1 MTSRRHR
8 FTRGTAIVLAALAA
22 LVAWRVARLP
32 AAARVTAAEGATAA
46 DVRVAYHVHT
56 TRSDGTGTPDE
67 VAAAAREA
75 GVDVVV
81 LTDHG
86 DGTRVTDPPRRV
98 DGVLVIDAAEISTW
112 AGHYVAIGAR
122 PSPYPLGG
130 LPASVV
136 EDVARLGGLGVVAHP
151 GSAKDDLKWR
161 DWDTAFPAIEWL
173 NADSEWR
180 DRPGRLW
187 DAVVTYPWA
196 PVPTIAALL
205 DRPVFELRAWDSH
218 AARRPVAGLAAHD
231 AHARIGL
238 RGVGEPYDGAVA
250 VRAPGYATMF
260 RAFSNIVPVDRASWG
275 REAVADA
282 AAIIDALR
290 AGRVSAVTGA
300 RGDGR
305 ITTFTA
311 SSGGAVARMGGHL
324 VPAGPVTFAATMT
337 APATATTTLV
347 CDGRPV
353 ASSRGGAFVWTT
365 PTAPGACRLEVALD
379 DAGSPRAPWII
390 TNPIYV
396 RETRERAAPPSVLP
410 AQVTVPLAGSAEA
423 ARWTAET
430 SPGSTA
436 VMRSSGDVAGRVI
449 YDWQLAAGGREQFAA
464 LRLDTPAD
472 LASFDRMV
480 VRASADRPMR
490 VWLQFRTPAD
500 GGHRWGTS
508 VYLDETPREVTLPF
522 ARFLSIDRKAGAA
535 MPLDRVTAL
544 LLVTDTVHAR
554 PGERGSVRLDAL
566 WLAR

>member
-1 MTSRRHR
+1 MSQQPRRLL
-8 FTRGTAIVLAALAA
+8 RGTIIVIAAAAA
-22 LVAWRVARLP
+22 LVVWRVSRLP
-32 AAARVTAAEGATAA
+32 APVAVPAATTSA
-46 DVRVAYHVHT
+46 DVRVVYHVHT

-75 GVDVVV
+75 GVDVVI

-86 DGTRVTDPPRRV
+86 DATRVPDPPRRV
-98 DGVLVIDAAEISTW
+98 HGVLVIEAVEVSTW
-112 AGHYVAIGAR
+112 AGHYVALGAR

-130 LPASVV
+130 LPESVV
-136 EDVARLGGLGVVAHP
+136 EDVARLGGMGVVAHP

-161 DWDTAFPAIEWL
+161 DWDTPFPAIEWL

-180 DRPGRLW
+180 DRPARLW

-196 PVPTIAALL
+196 PVATIAALL
-205 DRPVFELRAWDSH
+205 DRPDVELRAWDRH
-218 AARRPVAGLAAHD
+218 AARRPVVGLAAHD

-260 RAFSNIVPVDRASWG
+260 RAFSNVVPVDRRSWG
-275 REAVADA
+275 GDAAADA
-282 AAIIDALR
+282 AIIVDALR
-290 AGRVSAVTGA
+290 AGRVYSVIGG

-305 ITTFTA
+305 VEHFTA
-311 SSGGAVARMGGHL
+311 TSGGVTVRMGEHL
-324 VPAGPVTFAATMT
+324 VPAGPVAFVITSN
-337 APATATTTLV
+337 APPTATTTLV

-353 ASSRGGAFVWTT
+353 TSTRGGALTWTASA
-365 PTAPGACRLEVALD
+365 APGACRVEVTLNEA
-379 DAGSPRAPWII
+379 ASARATWIV

-396 RETRERAAPPSVLP
+396 RDLRERAVPPSVLP
-410 AQVTVPLAGSAEA
+410 AQVTVPFAGSAEA
-423 ARWTAET
+423 ARWVAET
-430 SPGSTA
+430 SPGSKA
-436 VMRSSGDVAGRVI
+436 VMQPGGDVAGRVV

-490 VWLQFRTPAD
+490 VWLQLRTPAD

-508 VYLDETPREVTLPF
+508 MYLDETPREVTLPF
-522 ARFLSIDRKAGAA
+522 ARFLSIDRRAGAA
-535 MPLDRVTAL
+535 MPLAAVTAL
-544 LLVTDTVHAR
+544 LLVSDTVHAR
-554 PGERGSVRLDAL
+554 PGERGRVRLDAL

>member
-1 MTSRRHR
+1 M
-8 FTRGTAIVLAALAA
+8 RGTAFVLAASAA
-22 LVAWRVARLP
+22 FVAWRVTRLP
-32 AAARVTAAEGATAA
+32 APVAVTGDAAAAAA
-46 DVRVAYHVHT
+46 DVRVVYHVHT

-75 GVDVVV
+75 AVDVVI

-86 DGTRVTDPPRRV
+86 DGTRVPDPPHRV

-112 AGHYVAIGAR
+112 AGHYVALGAR

-130 LPASVV
+130 LPESVV
-136 EDVARLGGLGVVAHP
+136 EDVARLGGMGVVAHP

-161 DWDTAFPAIEWL
+161 DWDTAFPGIEWL

-187 DAVVTYPWA
+187 ESLVTYPWA
-196 PVPTIAALL
+196 PVAAIAALL
-205 DRPVFELRAWDSH
+205 DRPEGELRAWDRH
-218 AARRPVAGLAAHD
+218 AALRPVVGLAAHD

-250 VRAPGYATMF
+250 VRAPGYASMF
-260 RAFSNIVPVDRASWG
+260 RAFSNVVPVDRASWG
-275 REAVADA
+275 RDATADA
-282 AAIIDALR
+282 GTIIDAVR
-290 AGRVSAVTGA
+290 AGRVYAVIGA
-300 RGDGR
+300 RGAGR
-305 ITTFTA
+305 ITTFMA
-311 SSGGAVARMGGHL
+311 SSGGTTALMGGHL
-324 VPAGPVTFAATMT
+324 VPAGPVTFAAATN
-337 APATATTTLV
+337 APATAATTLV
-347 CDGRPV
+347 CNGRPV
-353 ASSRGGAFVWTT
+353 AFARGGTFAWTT
-365 PTAPGACRLEVALD
+365 SAAPGACHLEVTLD
-379 DAGSPRAPWII
+379 DAATTRAPWIVS
-390 TNPIYV
+390 NPIYV
-396 RETRERAAPPSVLP
+396 RETRERAVPPFVLP
-410 AQVTVPLAGSAEA
+410 AQATVPFAASAEA
-423 ARWTAET
+423 TSWVAEV

-436 VMRSSGDVAGRVI
+436 VMRPGGDVAGRVV

-490 VWLQFRTPAD
+490 VWLQFRTPTD

-535 MPLDRVTAL
+535 MPLDKVTAL

-554 PGERGSVRLDAL
+554 PGEHGTVRLDAL

>member
-1 MTSRRHR
+1 M
-8 FTRGTAIVLAALAA
+8 RGTAFVLAASAA
-22 LVAWRVARLP
+22 FVAWRVTRLP
-32 AAARVTAAEGATAA
+32 APVAVTGDAAAAAA
-46 DVRVAYHVHT
+46 DVRVVYHVHT

-75 GVDVVV
+75 AVDVVI

-86 DGTRVTDPPRRV
+86 DGTRVPDPPQRV

-112 AGHYVAIGAR
+112 AGHYVALGAR

-130 LPASVV
+130 LPESVV
-136 EDVARLGGLGVVAHP
+136 DDVARLGGMGVVAHP
-151 GSAKDDLKWR
+151 GSAKDDLRWR
-161 DWDTAFPAIEWL
+161 DWDTVFPGIEWL

-180 DRPGRLW
+180 DRPARLW
-187 DAVVTYPWA
+187 DVLVTYPWA
-196 PVPTIAALL
+196 PVATIAALL
-205 DRPVFELRAWDSH
+205 DRPEGELRAWNRH
-218 AARRPVAGLAAHD
+218 AALRPVVGLAAHD

-238 RGVGEPYDGAVA
+238 RGVGEPYDGTVA

-260 RAFSNIVPVDRASWG
+260 RAFSNVVPVERASWG
-275 REAVADA
+275 RDVAADA
-282 AAIIDALR
+282 ATIIDALR
-290 AGRVSAVTGA
+290 AGRVYAVIGA
-300 RGDGR
+300 RGAGR

-311 SSGGAVARMGGHL
+311 SAGGTIAHMGDHL
-324 VPAGPVTFAATMT
+324 MPDGPVTFAATSN
-337 APATATTTLV
+337 APATAATTLV
-347 CDGRPV
+347 CDGRSV
-353 ASSRGGAFVWTT
+353 TTARGGALTWTT
-365 PTAPGACRLEVALD
+365 SGAPGACRLEITLD
-379 DAGSPRAPWII
+379 EATSTRAPWIM

-396 RETRERAAPPSVLP
+396 REARERAAPPSVLP
-410 AQVTVPLAGSAEA
+410 AQVMVPFAGSAEA
-423 ARWTAET
+423 VRWSGET

-436 VMRSSGDVAGRVI
+436 VMRHVGEAGRVV
-449 YDWQLAAGGREQFAA
+449 YDWQLAAGGRDPFAA

-535 MPLDRVTAL
+535 MPLDKVTAL

-554 PGERGSVRLDAL
+554 PGERGTVRLDAL

>member
-1 MTSRRHR
+1 MSQQPRRLL
-8 FTRGTAIVLAALAA
+8 RGTIIVIAAAAA
-22 LVAWRVARLP
+22 LVAWRVSRLP
-32 AAARVTAAEGATAA
+32 APVAVTAASTSA
-46 DVRVAYHVHT
+46 DVRVVYHVHT
-56 TRSDGTGTPDE
+56 TRSDGTGTPDD

-75 GVDVVV
+75 GVDAVI

-86 DGTRVTDPPRRV
+86 DATRVPDPPRRV
-98 DGVLVIDAAEISTW
+98 HGVLVIDAVEVSTW
-112 AGHYVAIGAR
+112 AGHYVALGAR

-130 LPASVV
+130 LPESVV
-136 EDVARLGGLGVVAHP
+136 EDVARLGGMGVVAHP

-161 DWDTAFPAIEWL
+161 DWDTPFPAIEWL

-180 DRPGRLW
+180 DRPARLW
-187 DAVVTYPWA
+187 DALVTYPWA

-205 DRPVFELRAWDSH
+205 DRPLFELAAWERH
-218 AARRPVAGLAAHD
+218 AARRPVVGLAAHD

-260 RAFSNIVPVDRASWG
+260 RAFSNVVPVDRASWG
-275 REAVADA
+275 SDAAADA
-282 AAIIDALR
+282 ATIVDALR
-290 AGRVSAVTGA
+290 AGRVYSVIGG

-305 ITTFTA
+305 LVQFTA
-311 SSGGAVARMGGHL
+311 TSAGLTARMGDHL
-324 VPAGPVTFAATMT
+324 AASGSVAFTVASNAPPA
-337 APATATTTLV
+337 ATTTLV

-353 ASSRGGAFVWTT
+353 TSARGGALTWTASA
-365 PTAPGACRLEVALD
+365 APGACRVEVTLD
-379 DAGSPRAPWII
+379 EATSTRAPWLV

-396 RETRERAAPPSVLP
+396 RDGAERPVPPSVLP
-410 AQVTVPLAGSAEA
+410 AQVTVPFADSADA
-423 ARWTAET
+423 SRWVAET

-436 VMRSSGDVAGRVI
+436 AMRPGGDVAGRVV

-490 VWLQFRTPAD
+490 VWLQLRTPAD

-508 VYLDETPREVTLPF
+508 IYLDETPREVTLPF
-522 ARFLSIDRKAGAA
+522 ARFLSIDRRAGATV
-535 MPLDRVTAL
+535 PLATITAL

-554 PGERGSVRLDAL
+554 PGEHGRVNVDAL

>member
-1 MTSRRHR
+1 M
-8 FTRGTAIVLAALAA
+8 RGTAIVLAALAA
-22 LVAWRVARLP
+22 FVAWRVARLP
-32 AAARVTAAEGATAA
+32 APAAITTGEDAPAA
-46 DVRVAYHVHT
+46 DVRVVYHVHT
-56 TRSDGTGTPDE
+56 TRSDGTGTPDD

-75 GVDVVV
+75 GVDVVI

-86 DGTRVTDPPRRV
+86 DGTRVPDPPRRV
-98 DGVLVIDAAEISTW
+98 AGVLVIDAAEISTW
-112 AGHYVAIGAR
+112 AGHYVALGAR

-130 LPASVV
+130 LPESVV
-136 EDVARLGGLGVVAHP
+136 EDVARLGGMGVVAHP

-187 DAVVTYPWA
+187 DAVATYPWA
-196 PVPTIAALL
+196 PVATIAALL
-205 DRPVFELRAWDSH
+205 DRPVFELRAWDRH
-218 AARRPVAGLAAHD
+218 AALRPVVGLAAHD
-231 AHARIGL
+231 AHARLGL

-260 RAFSNIVPVDRASWG
+260 RAFSNVVPVDRTSWG
-275 REAVADA
+275 QDA
-282 AAIIDALR
+282 AADATTIVDALR
-290 AGRVSAVTGA
+290 AGRVYAAIGA
-300 RGDGR
+300 RGAGR
-305 ITTFTA
+305 IASFTA
-311 SSGGAVARMGGHL
+311 TSGGTVASMGGHL
-324 VPAGPVTFAATMT
+324 VPAGPVTFTASSNAPGTAA
-337 APATATTTLV
+337 TTLV

-353 ASSRGGAFVWTT
+353 TSARGGTLTWTT
-365 PTAPGACRLEVALD
+365 PAAPGACRLEVALD
-379 DAGSPRAPWII
+379 DATSTRAPWMV

-396 RETRERAAPPSVLP
+396 RALRDRAAPPSVLP
-410 AQVTVPLAGSAEA
+410 AQVTVPFAGSAEA
-423 ARWTAET
+423 TRWATEV

-436 VMRSSGDVAGRVI
+436 AMRPGGEAGRVV

-472 LASFDRMV
+472 LARFDRIV

-508 VYLDETPREVTLPF
+508 LYLDATPREVTLPF
-522 ARFLSIDRKAGAA
+522 ARFLSIDRRAGTAV
-535 MPLDRVTAL
+535 PLDTVTAL
-544 LLVTDTVHAR
+544 LLVADTVHAR
-554 PGERGSVRLDAL
+554 PGERGSVRLDGL

>member
-1 MTSRRHR
+1 MTTRRRR
-8 FTRGTAIVLAALAA
+8 FMRGTAIVCAALAA

-32 AAARVTAAEGATAA
+32 AAARVTAAADGAAM

-75 GVDVVV
+75 GVDVVI

-86 DGTRVTDPPRRV
+86 DGTRVPDPPRRV
-98 DGVLVIDAAEISTW
+98 GGVLVIDAAEVSTW
-112 AGHYVAIGAR
+112 AGHYVALGAR

-130 LPASVV
+130 VPESVV

-161 DWDTAFPAIEWL
+161 DWDTAFPAVEWL

-196 PVPTIAALL
+196 PAATIAALL

-218 AARRPVAGLAAHD
+218 AARRPVVGLAAHD

-260 RAFSNIVPVDRASWG
+260 RAFSNIVLVSRDSWG
-275 REAVADA
+275 REAAADA
-282 AAIIDALR
+282 ATIIDALR
-290 AGRVSAVTGA
+290 TGQVYAVIGA

-311 SSGGAVARMGGHL
+311 TSGGTTAQMGGHL
-324 VPAGPVTFAATMT
+324 VPSGPVTFAATST
-337 APATATTTLV
+337 APATAAITLV

-353 ASSRGGAFVWTT
+353 ASARGGALTWST
-365 PTAPGACRLEVALD
+365 PTAPGACRLDVTLD
-379 DAGSPRAPWII
+379 DAPGTRAPWIV

-410 AQVTVPLAGSAEA
+410 AQVTVPLAGSAEPE
-423 ARWTAET
+423 RWVAET

-436 VMRSSGDVAGRVI
+436 AMRPGGDVAGRVV
-449 YDWQLAAGGREQFAA
+449 YDWQLATGGREQFAA

-472 LASFDRMV
+472 LARFDRLV

-508 VYLDETPREVTLPF
+508 VYLDETPRDVTLPF
-522 ARFLSIDRKAGAA
+522 ARFLSIDRRAGAV
-535 MPLDRVTAL
+535 MPLEQVTAL

-554 PGERGSVRLDAL
+554 PGERGRVRLDAL

>member
-1 MTSRRHR
+1 M
-8 FTRGTAIVLAALAA
+8 RGTAIVLAALAA
-22 LVAWRVARLP
+22 LIAWRLTRLP
-32 AAARVTAAEGATAA
+32 APAGVTPAAQDATAH
-46 DVRVAYHVHT
+46 VRVVYHVHT

-86 DGTRVTDPPRRV
+86 DGTRVPDPPRRV
-98 DGVLVIDAAEISTW
+98 DGVLVIDAAEVSTW
-112 AGHYVAIGAR
+112 AGHYVALGAR

-130 LPASVV
+130 LPESVV

-161 DWDTAFPAIEWL
+161 DWDAAFPAIEWL

-180 DRPGRLW
+180 DRPARLW

-196 PVPTIAALL
+196 PVATIAALL
-205 DRPVFELRAWDSH
+205 DRPAFELRAWDAH
-218 AARRPVAGLAAHD
+218 AARRPVVGLAAHD

-250 VRAPGYATMF
+250 LRAPGYATMF

-275 REAVADA
+275 REAAADA
-282 AAIIDALR
+282 ATIIDAVR
-290 AGRVSAVTGA
+290 AGRVYAVIGA

-305 ITTFTA
+305 LVAFSAT
-311 SSGGAVARMGGHL
+311 SGGTTAQMGGHL
-324 VPAGPVTFAATMT
+324 VPAGPVTFAATVT
-337 APATATTTLV
+337 APATATTALV

-353 ASSRGGAFVWTT
+353 TSARGGTLTWTT
-365 PTAPGACRLEVALD
+365 PAAPGACRLDVTLD
-379 DAGSPRAPWII
+379 GATSTRAPWIV

-396 RETRERAAPPSVLP
+396 RESRERAAPPSVLP
-410 AQVTVPLAGSAEA
+410 AQVTVPFAGSAEA
-423 ARWTAET
+423 ARWAAET

-436 VMRSSGDVAGRVI
+436 AMQQGSDVAGRVV

-508 VYLDETPREVTLPF
+508 VHLDETPREVTLPF
-522 ARFLSIDRKAGAA
+522 ARFLSIDRRAGAA
-535 MPLDRVTAL
+535 MPMEKVTAL
-544 LLVTDTVHAR
+544 LLVSDTVHAR
-554 PGERGSVRLDAL
+554 PGERGRVRLDAL

>member
-1 MTSRRHR
+1 MTSRLRR
-8 FTRGTAIVLAALAA
+8 SMRGTAIVLAVLGAMT
-22 LVAWRVARLP
+22 AWRVSRLP
-32 AAARVTAAEGATAA
+32 GPAAVSADAGAGA

-56 TRSDGTGTPDE
+56 VRSDGTGTPDD
-67 VAAAAREA
+67 VARAAREA
-75 GVDVVV
+75 GVDVVI

-86 DGTRVTDPPRRV
+86 DGTRVPDPPRRV

-112 AGHYVAIGAR
+112 AGHYVALGAR

-130 LPASVV
+130 LPESVV
-136 EDVARLGGLGVVAHP
+136 EDVARLGGFGVVAHP

-161 DWDTAFPAIEWL
+161 DWDAAFPAVEWL

-196 PVPTIAALL
+196 PVATVAALL
-205 DRPVFELRAWDSH
+205 DRPGFELRAWDRH
-218 AARRPVAGLAAHD
+218 AARRPVVGLAAHD

-260 RAFSNIVPVDRASWG
+260 RAFSNVVPVDPASWG
-275 REAVADA
+275 RDAAADA
-282 AAIIDALR
+282 ATIVGRLR
-290 AGRVSAVTGA
+290 AGQVYAVIGA
-300 RGDGR
+300 RGGGR
-305 ITTFTA
+305 VTTFTA
-311 SSGGAVARMGGHL
+311 TSGGATAHMGGHL
-324 VPAGPVTFAATMT
+324 TPAGPVTFTFASNAPEAA
-337 APATATTTLV
+337 ATTLV

-353 ASSRGGAFVWTT
+353 TSARGGTFTWTT
-365 PTAPGACRLEVALD
+365 SDAPGACRVEVALD
-379 DAGSPRAPWII
+379 DAASARAPWLV

-396 RETRERAAPPSVLP
+396 RLEQDRAAPPSVLP
-410 AQVTVPLAGSAEA
+410 AQLTVPFSGSAES
-423 ARWTAET
+423 ARWAAEV

-436 VMRSSGDVAGRVI
+436 AMRADGSVSGRVV
-449 YDWQLAAGGREQFAA
+449 YEWQLAAAGREQFAA
-464 LRLDTPAD
+464 LRLDTPPD
-472 LASFDRMV
+472 LARFDRMV

-508 VYLDETPREVTLPF
+508 LYLDETPRDVTLPF
-522 ARFLSIDRKAGAA
+522 ARFLSIDRRAGAA
-535 MPLDRVTAL
+535 MPLAQVTAL

-554 PGERGSVRLDAL
+554 PGERGVVRLDAV